1 MSLASQ
7 NSLDIVGDVEYFG
20 CGCESLIDLESGEA
34 KAQYLCVRHRF
45 DLHLPSYV
53 LEAMR

>member
-1 MSLASQ
+1 MASQ

-20 CGCESLIDLESGEA
+20 CGCEALVDLKSGEA
-34 KAQYLCVRHRF
+34 RTQYLCVRHRF
-45 DLHLPSYV
+45 NLNLPIYV

>member
-1 MSLASQ
+1 MASQ

-20 CGCESLIDLESGEA
+20 CGCESLVDLKSGEA

-45 DLHLPSYV
+45 NLNLPIYV